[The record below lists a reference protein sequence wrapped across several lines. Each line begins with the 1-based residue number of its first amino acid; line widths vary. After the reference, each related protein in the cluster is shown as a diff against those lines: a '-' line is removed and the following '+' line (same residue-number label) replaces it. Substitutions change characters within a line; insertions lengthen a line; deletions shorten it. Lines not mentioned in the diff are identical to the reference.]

1 MIPIKLVV
9 RNFMCYRDNVPPLSF
24 EGIHIACLCGDN
36 GNGKSA
42 LLDAMTW
49 ALWGKA
55 RARSDDD
62 LIHLGQ
68 TEMNVELEFDAGQKR
83 HRVIRKRSK
92 ARPGRAGQ
100 TTLELQVAGEDGFRP
115 ITGNSVAE
123 TQAKIVSILHLD
135 YETFINSAFLLQGH
149 ADEFTIKQ
157 PRKRKEVLTK
167 ILGLSRYDE
176 LEERAKN
183 HAREGEGRSQGLS
196 ADIADIDQELG
207 RRGEYEVELA
217 EEQISL
223 AQLEEEIKGKEG
235 LIRTLRQQSESLE
248 HKREQLIE
256 IERLIKE
263 TGEELGYW
271 KKQAEEHHGRIAG
284 YEEVLTQRTAI
295 KEGYEQFLA
304 AKTANEELNEKLRP
318 LLEMRE
324 RKAQL
329 EKAIE
334 RAKAELLTEQGI
346 IASQIERGEAR
357 IKRLPQLEE
366 GMRQAEARLYELT
379 KEEEGLGERRQRSQE
394 LLTQT
399 HHLESANSA
408 LKTEIKDIED
418 KLALLTGG
426 DARCPLCETEL
437 GVEGRHRIEEKYKA
451 DHRARAD
458 RYQSNQKE
466 MDQKRLEQWSL
477 ESEIAQLEA
486 GISKARIAEESRM
499 GLLKKDIS
507 DAEQAS
513 QELAEG
519 RTKLAQLESRLAK
532 KDFASTEQGTLQQLE
547 GETAALG
554 YDVERHRELR
564 QQIEGLKGFEALE
577 RRLGEA
583 ESLVA
588 QERESL
594 ARAEEAAVRLR
605 SRMEADSKRR
615 EGLAAEMGALPAL
628 REELREAEQG
638 YQVRRQQ
645 QTELRQRLWTI
656 EERLRRCAEMER
668 TREEKKQRLQRSSE
682 EEGIYRELAEAFGKR
697 GIQALLIETALPE
710 IEVEANRLLSRMTD
724 NRMHVKIETQR
735 EAKKGG
741 TIETLD
747 INIADELGTR
757 NYEMFSGGETFRIDF
772 ALRIALSKLL
782 ARRAGAPLP
791 TLVIDEGF
799 GTQDSTGRARLVEAI
814 SSIQDDFQKILVIT
828 HIEELKDEFEVRI
841 DVTKTAEGSM
851 ISVG

>member
-1 MIPIKLVV
+1 MIPIKLAV

-36 GNGKSA
+36 GSGKSA
-42 LLDAMTW
+42 LLDAITW

-55 RARSDDD
+55 RTNSADD

-68 TEMNVELEFDAGQKR
+68 TEMNVELEFGAGQKR
-83 HRVIRKRSK
+83 YRVIRKRSK

-100 TTLELQVAGEDGFRP
+100 TTLELQVAAEDGFRP
-115 ITGNSVAE
+115 ITGNSVEA

-149 ADEFTIKQ
+149 ADEFTKKQ
-157 PRKRKEVLTK
+157 PRQRKEVLSK

-176 LEERAKN
+176 FEERAKSR
-183 HAREGEGRSQGLS
+183 AREREGQRQRLS

-207 RRGEYEVELA
+207 RREEYEVELA
-217 EEQISL
+217 EAHSSL
-223 AQLEEEIKGKEG
+223 AQLEEKMREKEV
-235 LIRTLRQQSESLE
+235 LISTLRQQSESLK
-248 HKREQLIE
+248 HKREQLSE
-256 IERLIKE
+256 IERLIE
-263 TGEELGYW
+263 QTGKDLGYW
-271 KKQAEEHHGRIAG
+271 KEQAEKHHSRIAG

-304 AKTANEELNEKLRP
+304 VKTANEELNEKLRP
-318 LLEMRE
+318 LLKMKD

-334 RAKAELLTEQGI
+334 RAKVALLTEQGI
-346 IASQIERGEAR
+346 IASQIARGEAR

-379 KEEEGLGERRQRSQE
+379 QKEEGLGERRQRSQE
-394 LLTQT
+394 LLTRI
-399 HHLESANSA
+399 HHLESANPA

-418 KLALLTGG
+418 KLALLAHG

-437 GVEGRHRIEEKYKA
+437 GVEGRQRIEEKYKA
-451 DHRARAD
+451 DHHARTD
-458 RYQSNQKE
+458 RYQASQKE
-466 MDQKRLEQWSL
+466 MDQKRLEQWAL
-477 ESEIAQLEA
+477 GNEIAQLEA

-499 GLLKKDIS
+499 GVLKKDIS

-513 QELAEG
+513 QELAAE
-519 RTKLAQLESRLAK
+519 RTKLAQVESRLVK
-532 KDFASTEQGTLQQLE
+532 KDFASSEQGMLQQLE

-554 YDVERHRELR
+554 YDAERHRELR
-564 QQIEGLKGFEALE
+564 QQIDELKGFEAQE

-594 ARAEEAAVRLR
+594 ARAEEAAIRLR
-605 SRMEADSKRR
+605 SRMEEDSRKR
-615 EGLAAEMGALPAL
+615 EGLAVEMGALPAL
-628 REELREAEQG
+628 LGELGDAEQG
-638 YQVRRQQ
+638 RQVLLQQ
-645 QTELRQRLWTI
+645 QSELRQRSGATQQ
-656 EERLRRCAEMER
+656 RLRRCAELER
-668 TREEKKQRLQRSSE
+668 TGEEKKRRLHRTSE
-682 EEGIYRELAEAFGKR
+682 EEGIYKELAEAFGKK

-710 IEVEANRLLSRMTD
+710 IQEEANRLLSRMTD

-791 TLVIDEGF
+791 TLI
-799 GTQDSTGRARLVEAI
+799 
-814 SSIQDDFQKILVIT
+814 
-828 HIEELKDEFEVRI
+828 IE
-841 DVTKTAEGSM
+841 
-851 ISVG
+851 